1 MAFVFSPVK
10 ESHNARTTRISNQLF
25 RNLPLYQASM
35 QHQAACETG
44 NWGSMLYYKFLYR
57 LLEAALPEYPERVP
71 EHLSKMAF
79 EEPADI
85 LKGMKALLQQAQ
97 VYNQDD
103 VDKLTQVI
111 SFLQHIRTLKSK

>member
-1 MAFVFSPVK
+1 MAFDFSPVK
-10 ESHNARTTRISNQLF
+10 GSHNERTTRISNQLF

-35 QHQAACETG
+35 QHQAACEAG
-44 NWGSMLYYKFLYR
+44 NFGLMLYYKFLYR

-71 EHLSKMAF
+71 EHLNKMAF

-85 LKGMKALLQQAQ
+85 LEGMKALLQQAQ

-111 SFLQHIRTLKSK
+111 SFLQHLRTLK